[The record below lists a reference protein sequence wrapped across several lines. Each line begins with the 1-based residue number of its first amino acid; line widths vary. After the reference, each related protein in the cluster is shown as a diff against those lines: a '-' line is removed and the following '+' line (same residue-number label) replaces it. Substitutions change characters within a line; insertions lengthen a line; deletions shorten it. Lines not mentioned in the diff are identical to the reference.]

1 MMAGIG
7 EFLTRGARK
16 LGEAG
21 LTDADRAAARALH
34 SNMDNSTRLER
45 MMHNN
50 GVLTAGDVKSRLFSS
65 AMTGGAVA
73 APFGLAVASGTGS
86 DTTFSDTMQFAAAGA
101 AIGGL
106 ISAGI
111 NARRG
116 RLGRIVTDAKSFAH
130 GVNTKQESMK
140 VNFAKA
146 LFTDESTLQQE
157 AKAAFSNQ
165 KGYDDA
171 VRRFNRNF
179 AGQTNSAQDGAGF
192 SFNDSIKNAANQ
204 MKEAVLGTA
213 NANASKLSG
222 FNPGKLKIGPEIT
235 PKIPPAAQRE
245 SLSKKAMQSAIDKSE
260 QNRKQAMLVGLNNR
274 VANAYEGTSW
284 AQAESKLAQK
294 GLNTRLMDAVNSPNV
309 SARAINDAF
318 DRRQGISASA
328 TSRLKA
334 GRSMSTESVFAGSTT
349 YSGLNSAGSSWA
361 SANSSKFSGGYSNK
375 RISRYG

>member
-1 MMAGIG
+1 MAGIG

-21 LTDADRAAARALH
+21 LTDADRAAARALNT
-34 SNMDNSTRLER
+34 SMDNSTRLER

-157 AKAAFSNQ
+157 AKAAFKNQ

-171 VRRFNRNF
+171 IRKFNRNF
-179 AGQTNSAQDGAGF
+179 AGQGNSAQGGF
-192 SFNDSIKNAANQ
+192 SFNDSIRNAANQ

-213 NANASKLSG
+213 NTQASKMSG
-222 FNPGKLKIGPEIT
+222 FNPGKLRIGPDIT

-245 SLSKKAMQSAIDKSE
+245 SLSKKAMQSAIDRSE

>member
-1 MMAGIG
+1 MAGIG

-21 LTDADRAAARALH
+21 LTDADRAAARALNT
-34 SNMDNSTRLER
+34 SMDNSTRLER

-65 AMTGGAVA
+65 AMVGGAVA

-86 DTTFSDTMQFAAAGA
+86 DTTFGDTMQIAGAGA

-130 GVNTKQESMK
+130 GVNTKQDAMK

-146 LFTDESTLQQE
+146 LFTDEATLQQE
-157 AKAAFSNQ
+157 AKAAFKNQ
-165 KGYDDA
+165 KGYDDSI
-171 VRRFNRNF
+171 RKFNRNF
-179 AGQTNSAQDGAGF
+179 AGQTNSAQGSF

-213 NANASKLSG
+213 NTQASKMSG
-222 FNPGKLKIGPEIT
+222 FNPGKLRIGPEVT

-245 SLSKKAMQSAIDKSE
+245 SLSKKAMQSAIDRSE

-274 VANAYEGTSW
+274 VASAYEGTSW

-294 GLNTRLMDAVNSPNV
+294 GLNARLMDAVNSPNV
-309 SARAINDAF
+309 SARTINDAF

-334 GRSMSTESVFAGSTT
+334 GRSMSTESVFAGSKN
-349 YSGLNSAGSSWA
+349 YSGLNSGGANWTGT
-361 SANSSKFSGGYSNK
+361 NSSRFSGGYNSK
-375 RISRYG
+375 KVSRYG

>member
-1 MMAGIG
+1 MAGIG

-65 AMTGGAVA
+65 AMVGGAVA

-86 DTTFSDTMQFAAAGA
+86 DTTFADTMQIAGAGA

-130 GVNTKQESMK
+130 GVNTKQDAMK

-157 AKAAFSNQ
+157 AKAAFKNQ

-171 VRRFNRNF
+171 IRKFNRNF
-179 AGQTNSAQDGAGF
+179 AGQADSAQGSF
-192 SFNDSIKNAANQ
+192 SFNDSIRNAANQ

-213 NANASKLSG
+213 NTQASKMSG
-222 FNPGKLKIGPEIT
+222 FNPGKLRIGPEVT

-245 SLSKKAMQSAIDKSE
+245 SLSKKAMQSAIDRSE

-309 SARAINDAF
+309 SARVINDAF

-328 TSRLKA
+328 TSRLKS
-334 GRSMSTESVFAGSTT
+334 GRSMSTESVFAGSKA
-349 YSGLNSAGSSWA
+349 YSGLNSGGANWIG
-361 SANSSKFSGGYSNK
+361 ANSSRFSGGYNSK
-375 RISRYG
+375 KVSRYG

>member
-1 MMAGIG
+1 MAGIG

-21 LTDADRAAARALH
+21 LTDADKAAARALH
-34 SNMDNSTRLER
+34 ANMDNSTRLER

-50 GVLTAGDVKSRLFSS
+50 GILTAGDVKSRLFSS
-65 AMTGGAVA
+65 AMVGGAVA

-86 DTTFSDTMQFAAAGA
+86 DTTFADTMQIAGAGA

-130 GVNTKQESMK
+130 GVNTKQDAMK

-157 AKAAFSNQ
+157 AKAAFKNQ
-165 KGYDDA
+165 KGHDDA
-171 VRRFNRNF
+171 IRKFNRNF
-179 AGQTNSAQDGAGF
+179 AGQGNSAQGGF

-222 FNPGKLKIGPEIT
+222 FNPGKMRIGPEVT
-235 PKIPPAAQRE
+235 PKIPPASQRE
-245 SLSKKAMQSAIDKSE
+245 SLSKKAMQSAIDRSE
-260 QNRKQAMLVGLNNR
+260 QNRKQAMQIGLNNR
-274 VANAYEGTSW
+274 VASAYEGTSW

-294 GLNTRLMDAVNSPNV
+294 GLNARLMDAVNSPNV

>member
-21 LTDADRAAARALH
+21 LTDADRAAARALNT
-34 SNMDNSTRLER
+34 SMDNSTRLER

-157 AKAAFSNQ
+157 AKAVFKNQ

-171 VRRFNRNF
+171 IRKFNRNF
-179 AGQTNSAQDGAGF
+179 AGQGNSAQGGF
-192 SFNDSIKNAANQ
+192 SFNDSIRNAANQ

-213 NANASKLSG
+213 NTQASKMSG
-222 FNPGKLKIGPEIT
+222 FNPGKLRIGPEVT

-245 SLSKKAMQSAIDKSE
+245 SLSKKAMQSAIDRSE

-318 DRRQGISASA
+318 DRRQGVSASA

>member
-21 LTDADRAAARALH
+21 LTDADKAAARALNT
-34 SNMDNSTRLER
+34 SMDNSTRLER

-86 DTTFSDTMQFAAAGA
+86 DTTFGDTMQIAGAGA

-130 GVNTKQESMK
+130 GVNTKQDAMK

-146 LFTDESTLQQE
+146 LFTDEATLQQE
-157 AKAAFSNQ
+157 AKAAFKNQ

-171 VRRFNRNF
+171 IRKFNRNF
-179 AGQTNSAQDGAGF
+179 AGQGNSAQGGF

-213 NANASKLSG
+213 NANVSKMSG
-222 FNPGKLKIGPEIT
+222 FNPGKLIIGPEVT

-245 SLSKKAMQSAIDKSE
+245 SLSKKAMQSAIDRSE
-260 QNRKQAMLVGLNNR
+260 QNRRQAMLVGLNNR
-274 VANAYEGTSW
+274 VASAYEGTSW

-294 GLNTRLMDAVNSPNV
+294 GLNARLMDAVNSPNV

-328 TSRLKA
+328 TSRLKS
-334 GRSMSTESVFAGSTT
+334 GRSMSTESVFAGSKT
-349 YSGLNSAGSSWA
+349 YSGFNSGGANWTG
-361 SANSSKFSGGYSNK
+361 ANSSRFSGGYNSK
-375 RISRYG
+375 RVSRYG

>member
-21 LTDADRAAARALH
+21 LTDADKAAARALH
-34 SNMDNSTRLER
+34 ANMDNSTRLER

-65 AMTGGAVA
+65 AMVGGAVA

-86 DTTFSDTMQFAAAGA
+86 DTTFADTMQIAGAGA

-130 GVNTKQESMK
+130 GVNTKQDAMK

-146 LFTDESTLQQE
+146 LFTDEATLQQE
-157 AKAAFSNQ
+157 AKAAFKNQ

-171 VRRFNRNF
+171 IRKFNRNF
-179 AGQTNSAQDGAGF
+179 AGQSDSVQGGF

-222 FNPGKLKIGPEIT
+222 FNPGKLRIGPEVT

-245 SLSKKAMQSAIDKSE
+245 SLSKKAMQSAIDRSE
-260 QNRKQAMLVGLNNR
+260 QNRKQAMQIGLNNR
-274 VANAYEGTSW
+274 VASAYEGTSW

-294 GLNTRLMDAVNSPNV
+294 GLNARLMDAVNSPNV

-334 GRSMSTESVFAGSTT
+334 GRSMSTESVFAGSKT
-349 YSGLNSAGSSWA
+349 YSGLNSGGTNWTG
-361 SANSSKFSGGYSNK
+361 ANSSRFSGGYNSK
-375 RISRYG
+375 KVSRYG

>member
-21 LTDADRAAARALH
+21 LTDADRAAARALNT
-34 SNMDNSTRLER
+34 SMDNSTRLER

-86 DTTFSDTMQFAAAGA
+86 DTTFADTMQIAGAGA

-130 GVNTKQESMK
+130 GVNTKQDAMK

-146 LFTDESTLQQE
+146 LFTDEATLQQE
-157 AKAAFSNQ
+157 AKAAFKNQ

-171 VRRFNRNF
+171 IRKFNRNF
-179 AGQTNSAQDGAGF
+179 AGQTNSAQGSF

-213 NANASKLSG
+213 NAQASKLSG
-222 FNPGKLKIGPEIT
+222 FNPGKLRIGPDVT

-245 SLSKKAMQSAIDKSE
+245 SLSKKAMQTAMDRSE
-260 QNRKQAMLVGLNNR
+260 QNRRQAMQIGLNNR
-274 VANAYEGTSW
+274 VASAYEGTSW

-294 GLNTRLMDAVNSPNV
+294 GLNARLMDAVNSPNV

-334 GRSMSTESVFAGSTT
+334 GRSMSTESVFAGSKT
-349 YSGLNSAGSSWA
+349 YSGLNSGGANWTG
-361 SANSSKFSGGYSNK
+361 ANSSRFSGGYNSK
-375 RISRYG
+375 KVSRYG

>member
-34 SNMDNSTRLER
+34 ANMDNSTRLER

-86 DTTFSDTMQFAAAGA
+86 DTTFSDTMQIAGAGA

-130 GVNTKQESMK
+130 GVNTKQDAMK

-157 AKAAFSNQ
+157 AKAAFKNQ
-165 KGYDDA
+165 KGYDDSI
-171 VRRFNRNF
+171 RKFNRNF
-179 AGQTNSAQDGAGF
+179 AGQTNSAQGGF

-204 MKEAVLGTA
+204 MKEAVLETA
-213 NANASKLSG
+213 NAQASKMSG
-222 FNPGKLKIGPEIT
+222 FNPGKLRIGPEVT

-245 SLSKKAMQSAIDKSE
+245 SLTQRAMQTAIDRSE
-260 QNRKQAMLVGLNNR
+260 QNRRQAMKIGLNNR
-274 VANAYEGTSW
+274 VASAYEGTSW

-294 GLNTRLMDAVNSPNV
+294 GLNARLMDAVNSPNV

-334 GRSMSTESVFAGSTT
+334 GRSMSTESVFAGSKT
-349 YSGLNSAGSSWA
+349 YSGFNSGGANWTG
-361 SANSSKFSGGYSNK
+361 ANSSRFSGGYNSK
-375 RISRYG
+375 KVSRYG

>member
-86 DTTFSDTMQFAAAGA
+86 DTTFSDTMQYA

-171 VRRFNRNF
+171 VRKFNRNF
-179 AGQTNSAQDGAGF
+179 ARQADSAQGGAGF
-192 SFNDSIKNAANQ
+192 SFNDSIRNAANQ

-222 FNPGKLKIGPEIT
+222 FNAGKLRIGPEVI

-245 SLSKKAMQSAIDKSE
+245 SLTQKAMQTAMNKSE

-334 GRSMSTESVFAGSTT
+334 GRSMSTESVFAGSKT
-349 YSGLNSAGSSWA
+349 YSGLNSGGANWTG
-361 SANSSKFSGGYSNK
+361 ANSSKFSGGYSNK

>member
-1 MMAGIG
+1 MAGIG

-21 LTDADRAAARALH
+21 LTDADKAAARALH
-34 SNMDNSTRLER
+34 TNMDNSTRLER

-65 AMTGGAVA
+65 AMVGGAVA

-86 DTTFSDTMQFAAAGA
+86 DTTFGDTMQIAATGA

-130 GVNTKQESMK
+130 GVNTKQDAMK

-146 LFTDESTLQQE
+146 LFTDEATLQQE
-157 AKAAFSNQ
+157 AKAAFKNQ

-171 VRRFNRNF
+171 IRKFNRNF
-179 AGQTNSAQDGAGF
+179 AGQENSAQSGAGF

-213 NANASKLSG
+213 NAQASKLSG
-222 FNPGKLKIGPEIT
+222 FNPGKLRIGPDVT

-245 SLSKKAMQSAIDKSE
+245 SLTQRAMQTAIDRSE
-260 QNRKQAMLVGLNNR
+260 QNRKQAMQIGLNNR
-274 VANAYEGTSW
+274 VASAYEGTSW

-334 GRSMSTESVFAGSTT
+334 GRSMSTESVFAGSKT
-349 YSGLNSAGSSWA
+349 YSGLNSGGANWAGT
-361 SANSSKFSGGYSNK
+361 NSSRFSGGYNSK
-375 RISRYG
+375 KVSRYG

>member
-1 MMAGIG
+1 MAGIG

-21 LTDADRAAARALH
+21 LTDADKTAARALH
-34 SNMDNSTRLER
+34 ANMDNSTRLER

-50 GVLTAGDVKSRLFSS
+50 GILTAGDVKSRLFSS
-65 AMTGGAVA
+65 AMVGGAVA

-86 DTTFSDTMQFAAAGA
+86 DTTFADTMQIAGAGA

-130 GVNTKQESMK
+130 GVNTKQDAMK

-146 LFTDESTLQQE
+146 LFTDEATLQQE
-157 AKAAFSNQ
+157 AKAAFKNQ

-171 VRRFNRNF
+171 IRKFNRNF
-179 AGQTNSAQDGAGF
+179 AGQGNSAQGGF

-222 FNPGKLKIGPEIT
+222 FNPGKLRIGPEVT

-245 SLSKKAMQSAIDKSE
+245 SLSKKAMQSAIDRSE
-260 QNRKQAMLVGLNNR
+260 QNRKQAMQIGLNNR
-274 VANAYEGTSW
+274 VASAYEGTSW

-294 GLNTRLMDAVNSPNV
+294 GLNARLMDAVNSPNV

-334 GRSMSTESVFAGSTT
+334 GRSMSTESVFAGSKT
-349 YSGLNSAGSSWA
+349 YSGLNSGGANWTG
-361 SANSSKFSGGYSNK
+361 ANSSRFSEGYNSK
-375 RISRYG
+375 KVSRYG

>member
-1 MMAGIG
+1 MAGIG

-16 LGEAG
+16 LGEVG
-21 LTDADRAAARALH
+21 LTDADKAAARALH
-34 SNMDNSTRLER
+34 ANMDNSTRLER

-50 GVLTAGDVKSRLFSS
+50 GILTAGDVKSRLFSS

-86 DTTFSDTMQFAAAGA
+86 DTTFADTMQIAGAGA

-130 GVNTKQESMK
+130 GVNTKQDAMK

-146 LFTDESTLQQE
+146 LFTDEATLQQE
-157 AKAAFSNQ
+157 AKAAFKNQ

-171 VRRFNRNF
+171 IRKFNRNF
-179 AGQTNSAQDGAGF
+179 AGQGNSAQGGF

-204 MKEAVLGTA
+204 MREAVLGTA
-213 NANASKLSG
+213 NAQASKMSG
-222 FNPGKLKIGPEIT
+222 FNPSKLRIGPEVT
-235 PKIPPAAQRE
+235 PKISPAAQRE
-245 SLSKKAMQSAIDKSE
+245 SLSKKAMQSAIDRSE
-260 QNRKQAMLVGLNNR
+260 QNRRQAMQIGLNNR
-274 VANAYEGTSW
+274 VASAYEGTSW

-294 GLNTRLMDAVNSPNV
+294 GLNARLMDAVNSPNV

-328 TSRLKA
+328 TSRLKS
-334 GRSMSTESVFAGSTT
+334 GRSMSTESVFAGSKT
-349 YSGLNSAGSSWA
+349 YSGLNSGGANWTGT
-361 SANSSKFSGGYSNK
+361 NSSRFSGGYNSK
-375 RISRYG
+375 KVSRYG

>member
-21 LTDADRAAARALH
+21 LTDVDKAAARALH
-34 SNMDNSTRLER
+34 TNMDNSTRLER

-50 GVLTAGDVKSRLFSS
+50 GILTAGDVKSRLFSS
-65 AMTGGAVA
+65 AMVGGAVA

-86 DTTFSDTMQFAAAGA
+86 DTTFADTMQIAGAGA

-130 GVNTKQESMK
+130 GVNTKQDAMK
-140 VNFAKA
+140 VNFTKA
-146 LFTDESTLQQE
+146 LFTDEATLQQE
-157 AKAAFSNQ
+157 AKAAFKNQ

-171 VRRFNRNF
+171 IRKFNRNF
-179 AGQTNSAQDGAGF
+179 AGQGNSAQGGF

-213 NANASKLSG
+213 NTQASKMSG
-222 FNPGKLKIGPEIT
+222 FNPGKLRIGPEIT

-245 SLSKKAMQSAIDKSE
+245 SLSKKAMQSAIDRSE
-260 QNRKQAMLVGLNNR
+260 HNRRQAMQIGLNNR

-328 TSRLKA
+328 TSRLKS
-334 GRSMSTESVFAGSTT
+334 GRLMSTESVFAGSTT

>member
-1 MMAGIG
+1 MAGIG

-21 LTDADRAAARALH
+21 LTDADKAAARALH
-34 SNMDNSTRLER
+34 TNMDNSTRLER

-50 GVLTAGDVKSRLFSS
+50 GILTAGDVKSRLFSS
-65 AMTGGAVA
+65 AMVGGAVA

-86 DTTFSDTMQFAAAGA
+86 DTTFADTMQIAGAGA

-116 RLGRIVTDAKSFAH
+116 RLGRIITDAKSFAH
-130 GVNTKQESMK
+130 GVNTKQDAMK

-146 LFTDESTLQQE
+146 LFTDEATLQQE
-157 AKAAFSNQ
+157 AKAAFKNQ

-171 VRRFNRNF
+171 IRKLNRNF
-179 AGQTNSAQDGAGF
+179 AGQGNSAQGGF

-213 NANASKLSG
+213 NTQASKMSG
-222 FNPGKLKIGPEIT
+222 FNPGKLRIGPEIT

-245 SLSKKAMQSAIDKSE
+245 SLTQRAMQTAMDRSE
-260 QNRKQAMLVGLNNR
+260 QNRKQAMQIGLNNR

-334 GRSMSTESVFAGSTT
+334 GRSMSTESVFAGSKTH
-349 YSGLNSAGSSWA
+349 SGLNSGGANWTG
-361 SANSSKFSGGYSNK
+361 ANSSRFSGGYNSK
-375 RISRYG
+375 RVSRYS

>member
-1 MMAGIG
+1 MAGIG

-16 LGEAG
+16 LGEVG
-21 LTDADRAAARALH
+21 LTDADKAAARALH
-34 SNMDNSTRLER
+34 ANMDNSTRLER

-50 GVLTAGDVKSRLFSS
+50 GILTAGDVKSRLFSS

-86 DTTFSDTMQFAAAGA
+86 DTTFADTMQIAGAGA

-130 GVNTKQESMK
+130 GVNTKQDAMK

-146 LFTDESTLQQE
+146 LFTDEATLQQE
-157 AKAAFSNQ
+157 AKAAFKNQ

-171 VRRFNRNF
+171 IRKFNRNF
-179 AGQTNSAQDGAGF
+179 AGQGNSAQGGF

-204 MKEAVLGTA
+204 MREAVLGTA
-213 NANASKLSG
+213 NAQASKMSG
-222 FNPGKLKIGPEIT
+222 FNPSKLRIGPEVT
-235 PKIPPAAQRE
+235 PKISPAAQRE
-245 SLSKKAMQSAIDKSE
+245 SLSKKAMQSAIDRSE
-260 QNRKQAMLVGLNNR
+260 QNRRQAMQIGLNNR
-274 VANAYEGTSW
+274 VASAYEGTSW

-294 GLNTRLMDAVNSPNV
+294 GLNARLMDAVNSPNV

-328 TSRLKA
+328 TSRLKS
-334 GRSMSTESVFAGSTT
+334 GRSMSTESVFAGSKT
-349 YSGLNSAGSSWA
+349 YSRLNSGGANWTGT
-361 SANSSKFSGGYSNK
+361 NSSRFSGGYNSK
-375 RISRYG
+375 KVSRYG

>member
-21 LTDADRAAARALH
+21 LTDADKAAARVLH
-34 SNMDNSTRLER
+34 ANMDNSTRLER

-65 AMTGGAVA
+65 AMVGGAVA

-86 DTTFSDTMQFAAAGA
+86 DTTFADTMQIAGAGA

-130 GVNTKQESMK
+130 GVNTKQDAMK

-146 LFTDESTLQQE
+146 LFTDEATLQQE
-157 AKAAFSNQ
+157 AKAAFKNQ

-171 VRRFNRNF
+171 IRKFNRNF
-179 AGQTNSAQDGAGF
+179 AGQENSAQGGF
-192 SFNDSIKNAANQ
+192 SFNDSIRNAANQ

-222 FNPGKLKIGPEIT
+222 FNPGKLRIGPEVT

-245 SLSKKAMQSAIDKSE
+245 SLSKKAMQSAIDRSE
-260 QNRKQAMLVGLNNR
+260 QNRRQAMQIGLNNR

-334 GRSMSTESVFAGSTT
+334 GRSMSTESVFAGSKT

>member
-16 LGEAG
+16 FGEAG
-21 LTDADRAAARALH
+21 LTDADKAAARALH
-34 SNMDNSTRLER
+34 TNMDNSTRLER

-50 GVLTAGDVKSRLFSS
+50 GILTAGDVKSRLFSS
-65 AMTGGAVA
+65 AMVGGAVA

-86 DTTFSDTMQFAAAGA
+86 DTTFADTMQIAGAGA

-130 GVNTKQESMK
+130 GANTKQDAMK

-146 LFTDESTLQQE
+146 LFTDEATLQQE
-157 AKAAFSNQ
+157 AKAAFKNQ

-171 VRRFNRNF
+171 IRKFNRNF
-179 AGQTNSAQDGAGF
+179 AGQGNSAQGSF

-213 NANASKLSG
+213 NTQASKLSG
-222 FNPGKLKIGPEIT
+222 FNPGKLRIGPEVT

-245 SLSKKAMQSAIDKSE
+245 SLSKKAMQSAIDRSE
-260 QNRKQAMLVGLNNR
+260 QNRKQAMQIGLNNR
-274 VANAYEGTSW
+274 VASAYEGTSW

-294 GLNTRLMDAVNSPNV
+294 GLNARLMDAVNSPNV

-328 TSRLKA
+328 TSRLKS
-334 GRSMSTESVFAGSTT
+334 GRSMSTESVFAGSKT
-349 YSGLNSAGSSWA
+349 YSGFNSGGANWTG
-361 SANSSKFSGGYSNK
+361 ANSSRFSGGYNNK
-375 RISRYG
+375 RVSRYG

>member
-21 LTDADRAAARALH
+21 LTDADKAAARALH
-34 SNMDNSTRLER
+34 ANMDNSTRLER

-65 AMTGGAVA
+65 AMVGGAVA

-86 DTTFSDTMQFAAAGA
+86 DTTFADTMQIAGAGA

-130 GVNTKQESMK
+130 GVNTKQDAMK

-157 AKAAFSNQ
+157 AKAAFKNQ

-171 VRRFNRNF
+171 IRKFNRNF
-179 AGQTNSAQDGAGF
+179 AGQGNSAQGSF

-213 NANASKLSG
+213 NTQASKMSG
-222 FNPGKLKIGPEIT
+222 FNPGKLRIGPEVT
-235 PKIPPAAQRE
+235 PKIPTAAQRE
-245 SLSKKAMQSAIDKSE
+245 SLSKKAMQSAMDRSE
-260 QNRKQAMLVGLNNR
+260 QNRKQAMQIGLNNR
-274 VANAYEGTSW
+274 VASAYEGTSW

-294 GLNTRLMDAVNSPNV
+294 GLNARLMDAVNSPNV

-334 GRSMSTESVFAGSTT
+334 GRSMSTESVFAGSKT
-349 YSGLNSAGSSWA
+349 YSGLNSGGANWTG
-361 SANSSKFSGGYSNK
+361 ANSSRFSGGYNSK
-375 RISRYG
+375 KVSRYG

>member
-1 MMAGIG
+1 MAGIG

-21 LTDADRAAARALH
+21 LTDADRAAARALNT
-34 SNMDNSTRLER
+34 SMDNSTRLER

-86 DTTFSDTMQFAAAGA
+86 DTTFADTMQIAGAGA

-111 NARRG
+111 SARRG

-130 GVNTKQESMK
+130 GVNTKQDAMK

-146 LFTDESTLQQE
+146 LFTDEATLQQE
-157 AKAAFSNQ
+157 AKAAFKNQ

-171 VRRFNRNF
+171 IRKFNRNF
-179 AGQTNSAQDGAGF
+179 AGQTNSAQGGF

-213 NANASKLSG
+213 NAQASKMSG
-222 FNPGKLKIGPEIT
+222 FNPGKLRIGPEVT
-235 PKIPPAAQRE
+235 PKIPTAAQRE
-245 SLSKKAMQSAIDKSE
+245 SLSKKAMQSAIDRSE
-260 QNRKQAMLVGLNNR
+260 QNRRQAMQIGLNNR

-294 GLNTRLMDAVNSPNV
+294 GLNARLMDAVNSPNV

-328 TSRLKA
+328 TSRLKS
-334 GRSMSTESVFAGSTT
+334 GRSMSTESVFAGSKT
-349 YSGLNSAGSSWA
+349 YSGLNSGGANWTG
-361 SANSSKFSGGYSNK
+361 ANSSRFSGGYNSK
-375 RISRYG
+375 RVSRYG

>member
-65 AMTGGAVA
+65 AMVGGAVA

-86 DTTFSDTMQFAAAGA
+86 DTTFADTMQIAGAGA

-130 GVNTKQESMK
+130 GVNTKQDAMK

-157 AKAAFSNQ
+157 AKAAFKNQ

-171 VRRFNRNF
+171 IRKFNRNF
-179 AGQTNSAQDGAGF
+179 AGQADSAQGSF
-192 SFNDSIKNAANQ
+192 SFNDSIRNAANQ

-213 NANASKLSG
+213 NTQASKMSG
-222 FNPGKLKIGPEIT
+222 FNPGKLRIGPEVT

-245 SLSKKAMQSAIDKSE
+245 SLSKKAMQSAIDRSE

-309 SARAINDAF
+309 SARVINDAF

-328 TSRLKA
+328 TSRLKS
-334 GRSMSTESVFAGSTT
+334 GRSMSTESVFAGSKA
-349 YSGLNSAGSSWA
+349 YSGLNSGGANWIG
-361 SANSSKFSGGYSNK
+361 ANSSRFSGGYNSK
-375 RISRYG
+375 KVSRYG

>member
-157 AKAAFSNQ
+157 AKAAFKNQ

-171 VRRFNRNF
+171 IRKFNRNF
-179 AGQTNSAQDGAGF
+179 AGQTNGAQSGAGF

-213 NANASKLSG
+213 NTQASKMSG
-222 FNPGKLKIGPEIT
+222 FNPGKLRIGPEVT

-245 SLSKKAMQSAIDKSE
+245 SLTQRAMQTAMDRSE
-260 QNRKQAMLVGLNNR
+260 QNRRQAMQIGLNNR

-294 GLNTRLMDAVNSPNV
+294 GLNARLMDAVNSPNV

-334 GRSMSTESVFAGSTT
+334 GRSMSTESVFAGSKT
-349 YSGLNSAGSSWA
+349 YSGLNSGGANWTG
-361 SANSSKFSGGYSNK
+361 ANSSRFSGGYNSK
-375 RISRYG
+375 KVRRYG

>member
-86 DTTFSDTMQFAAAGA
+86 DTTFADTMQIAGAGA

-130 GVNTKQESMK
+130 GVNTKQDAMK

-146 LFTDESTLQQE
+146 LFTDEATLQQE
-157 AKAAFSNQ
+157 AKAAFKNQ

-171 VRRFNRNF
+171 IRKFNRNF
-179 AGQTNSAQDGAGF
+179 ARQENSAQSGAGF

-213 NANASKLSG
+213 NANASKISG
-222 FNPGKLKIGPEIT
+222 FNPGKLRIGPEIT

-245 SLSKKAMQSAIDKSE
+245 SLTQRAMQTAMDRSE
-260 QNRKQAMLVGLNNR
+260 QNRRQAMQIGLNNR

-284 AQAESKLAQK
+284 AQAESKLSQK
-294 GLNTRLMDAVNSPNV
+294 GLNARLMDAVNSPNV

-328 TSRLKA
+328 RSRLKA
-334 GRSMSTESVFAGSTT
+334 GRSMSTESVFAGSKT
-349 YSGLNSAGSSWA
+349 YSGLNSGGANWTG
-361 SANSSKFSGGYSNK
+361 ANSSRFSGGYNSRK
-375 RISRYG
+375 VSRYG

>member
-21 LTDADRAAARALH
+21 LTDADRAAARALNT
-34 SNMDNSTRLER
+34 SMDNSTRLER

-157 AKAAFSNQ
+157 AKAAFKNQ

-171 VRRFNRNF
+171 IRKFNRNF
-179 AGQTNSAQDGAGF
+179 AGQGNSAQGGF
-192 SFNDSIKNAANQ
+192 SFNDSIRNAANQ

-213 NANASKLSG
+213 NTQASKMSG
-222 FNPGKLKIGPEIT
+222 FNPGKLRIGPDIT

-245 SLSKKAMQSAIDKSE
+245 SLSKKAMQSAIDRSE